1 MPEGGQ
7 AMEPTGGTGKSPAQG
22 TRPNVIWVLGDQ
34 HRAQAPG
41 CAGDPNLHTP
51 NVDRLAAEGLNFT
64 RALAGAPLCTALS
77 T

>member
-51 NVDRLAAEGLNFT
+51 NV
-64 RALAGAPLCTALS
+64 ALS